1 MGCTAEADFGVN
13 CREITRFTLL
23 NNEQIIQ
30 TYGPMLHAIA
40 LKMLKCKADAEDLV
54 QDTYVKW
61 LSVDQEKIQN
71 TKAYLIGA
79 VTNTCLNHL
88 GSLRKKKE
96 EYFDN
101 FQWPE
106 IKNWFAVP
114 DFSHLDIE
122 TEVSAAFAVVI
133 SKLEPLERAVFLL
146 KEVFNYDYEML
157 QELLGKKQDHCRQ
170 LMSRARKKIQT
181 ETGKLSALRNKQ
193 QELFSS
199 FKEACNLGDAT
210 ELITLLKKDISLA

>member
-1 MGCTAEADFGVN
+1 
-13 CREITRFTLL
+13 
-23 NNEQIIQ
+23 
-30 TYGPMLHAIA
+30 MLQAIA
-40 LKMLKCKADAEDLV
+40 LKMLKCRADAEDLV
-54 QDTYVKW
+54 QDTFVKW

-79 VTNTCLNHL
+79 VTNTCINHL
-88 GSLRKKKE
+88 NSLKKRKT

-106 IKNWFAVP
+106 FKNWFSAP

-122 TEVSAAFAVVI
+122 TELSAAFALVLN
-133 SKLEPLERAVFLL
+133 KLEPLERAVFLL

-170 LMSRARKKIQT
+170 LMSRARKKLQA
-181 ETGKLSALRNKQ
+181 ESGKFSTLLHKKS
-193 QELFSS
+193 ELFNS
-199 FKEACNLGDAT
+199 FKNTCYLGDENEFIA
-210 ELITLLKKDISLA
+210 LLKKDIALN